1 MGCTR
6 STAWLPHTA
15 HVCGRE
21 LEIVLQLTQYTAS
34 SSGILQVGALGSTQ

>member
-6 STAWLPHTA
+6 STPWLPQTA
-15 HVCGRE
+15 HVYGRE

-34 SSGILQVGALGSTQ
+34 SRGILQVGLLFSNR